1 MACTN
6 FECWFSIFISVII
19 MYFQF
24 MVLSIIPM
32 HLNYTDKLGPIKQ
45 GYDGSALNK
54 ESAIMESEFTAIPP
68 IIRASNMHNYIR
80 QVRQQAA
87 KGVFHNYVDSK

>member
-68 IIRASNMHNYIR
+68 IIRASNMHNYMT
-80 QVRQQAA
+80 
-87 KGVFHNYVDSK
+87 G